1 MLVAKEAVPP
11 ARATVASVVAPSLKV
26 TVPVGVP
33 VPGETV
39 LLLAGFFCYQQH
51 EVRLP
56 YIILVAIGAATLGD
70 NIGYLIGH
78 KGGRRLLERYKHIF
92 RTPARV
98 IAKGERLYQRH
109 GAVAVF
115 FARFIFGM
123 RVISGPL
130 AGVLRMPWKKF
141 LLFNFLGAAVW
152 ATTVALVGYFFGRH
166 WDKLVRVFRE
176 VDIVLLC
183 AIASVLFA
191 AWWRSRS
198 QQSPTSDS
206 ESG

>member
-1 MLVAKEAVPP
+1 M
-11 ARATVASVVAPSLKV
+11 
-26 TVPVGVP
+26 
-33 VPGETV
+33 PGETV
-39 LLLAGFFCYQQH
+39 LLLAGFLCYQQH

-78 KGGRRLLERYKHIF
+78 RGGRPLLERYKHIF
-92 RTPARV
+92 RIPPRV

-109 GAVAVF
+109 GTVAVF

-141 LLFNFLGAAVW
+141 LLFNFLGATVW
-152 ATTVALVGYFFGRH
+152 ATAIALVGYFFGRH
-166 WDKLVRVFRE
+166 WDTLLRIFRE
-176 VDIVLLC
+176 ADIVLLC
-183 AIASVLFA
+183 ALGLVLFA
-191 AWWRSRS
+191 AWWRSRG
-198 QQSPTSDS
+198 QQSQTS
-206 ESG
+206 